1 MAEIL
6 NDDLKEL
13 LYYFQG
19 ASYWPPKLSDLF
31 LFCLIHIQLFL
42 SLNIIW
48 KNCISAIWL
57 CTRKSRLPK
66 QKVLK
71 AYQDGKKFL
80 KPILSFLFLITC
92 LPAMC

>member
-19 ASYWPPKLSDLF
+19 ASYWPHKLSDLF

-42 SLNIIW
+42 SQYDMEELH
-48 KNCISAIWL
+48 
-57 CTRKSRLPK
+57 
-66 QKVLK
+66 
-71 AYQDGKKFL
+71 
-80 KPILSFLFLITC
+80 LSNMALY
-92 LPAMC
+92 